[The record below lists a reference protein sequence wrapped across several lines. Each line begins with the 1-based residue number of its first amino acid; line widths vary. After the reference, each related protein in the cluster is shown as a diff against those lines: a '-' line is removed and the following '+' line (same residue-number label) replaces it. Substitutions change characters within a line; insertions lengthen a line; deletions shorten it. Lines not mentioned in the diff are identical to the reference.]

1 VGLFSKLKDTLF
13 KTRTAIVEKVTEIVT
28 GRPRIDAA
36 VLNDLEEILISA
48 DFGPDI
54 ANRIVADVKQKVQRG
69 ENDSAS
75 LKRLIKEALVSLLPS
90 SELSYPISKPHVIL
104 LVGVNG
110 SGKTTTLG
118 KLASFYQKQGLT
130 VVAAAGDTFRAAAVE
145 QLEIWAKRSGA
156 EFISAKEGADPASV
170 AHDAVSAALARGRDI
185 VLVDT
190 AGRLQAKKNL
200 MAELEKVVRVI
211 GKALPGAPH
220 EVLLVL
226 DGTTGQNALSQADIF
241 GKQAGVTGLIVTKL
255 DGTAKGGF
263 VFAIKE
269 RLGLPVKWVGTG
281 EKMEDIEVFDAR
293 SFAEAMVG
301 E

>member
-1 VGLFSKLKDTLF
+1 MGFFSKIKETLT
-13 KTRTAIVEKVTEIVT
+13 KTRTAIVERVTELVT
-28 GRPRIDAA
+28 GRPHIDAT
-36 VLNDLEEILISA
+36 VLSDLEEILISA

-54 ANRIVADVKQKVQRG
+54 AARIVADVKQRVQKG
-69 ENDSAS
+69 ESDSS
-75 LKRLIKEALVSLLPS
+75 GLKRLIRDALIKLLPS
-90 SELSYPISKPHVIL
+90 SSNEMPTNKPHVVL

-118 KLASFYQKQGLT
+118 KLANYYSKQGLS
-130 VVAAAGDTFRAAAVE
+130 VIAAAGDTFRAAAVE
-145 QLEIWAKRSGA
+145 QLEVWAKRSGA
-156 EFISAKEGADPASV
+156 DFISAKEGADPASV
-170 AHDAVSAALARGRDI
+170 AHDAVSAGVSRNRDI
-185 VLVDT
+185 VLIDT

-241 GKQAGVTGLIVTKL
+241 GKQAGVTGLILTKL

-269 RLGLPVKWVGTG
+269 RLDLPVKWIGTG
-281 EKMEDIEVFDAR
+281 EKMDDLEPFDAV
-293 SFAEAMVG
+293 SFAEAVVG